1 MRPVLAAL
9 QEQQQ
14 VLGGLRN
21 EAAQTTA
28 QHRHAFNTLRTLAQA
43 QAEHIARLERGLQAI
58 AQAAG
63 IEGHVVAAMTRVADV
78 QNPAQPVPEPPAEP
92 SVHPTQEAKTP
103 EAFADVNAPGLV
115 PGSTQDV
122 AADAAS
128 TGYTPGQDIPAP
140 AVKQLVDVTRPVDG
154 TQNPRPL
161 SEARTETD
169 VRVGDPM
176 VPQVGFPLEGPFQQG
191 QKLNTA
197 GSRTMAAIRLAKL
210 RIATGTAQGVD
221 VEVATTIEKD
231 ASLSTEAIEREIVT
245 LEQVSRVA
253 SRQAPGNKGRLVP
266 KAASVQRTVPSL
278 ASTGSVS
285 ASGSSTD
292 VEDSDLFL

>member
-14 VLGGLRN
+14 VLGGLRS

-28 QHRHAFNTLRTLAQA
+28 QHRQAFNALRSLAQS
-43 QAEHIARLERGLQAI
+43 QAEHIARLERGLSAI
-58 AQAAG
+58 AKAAG
-63 IEGHVVAAMTRVADV
+63 IERHVVEAMTRVADV
-78 QNPAQPVPEPPAEP
+78 QNPAQPVPEPAPEPA
-92 SVHPTQEAKTP
+92 VHNTQDAKTP

-128 TGYTPGQDIPAP
+128 TVYTPGDDIPAP
-140 AVKQLVDVTRPVDG
+140 AVKLLEDVTRPVDG

-161 SEARTETD
+161 SEVRTETD

-176 VPQVGFPLEGPFQQG
+176 NPQVGFPLRGDFANAQR
-191 QKLNTA
+191 LNTA
-197 GSRTMAAIRLAKL
+197 ASNGSGRTMAAIRLAKL

-221 VEVATTIEKD
+221 IEVATGIERD
-231 ASLSTEAIEREIVT
+231 ASLSTDAIEREIAT
-245 LEQVSRVA
+245 LTQVSKAAAKR
-253 SRQAPGNKGRLVP
+253 APANLVP
-266 KAASVQRTVPSL
+266 KAAAVQRTVPSL
-278 ASTGSVS
+278 ASVAHAS
-285 ASGSSTD
+285 APN
-292 VEDSDLFL
+292 EDDEDLFL